1 MQVVFVG
8 LTFIDWTIYCGIFY
22 SILSYS
28 VLVCRKNIIYLHA
41 GANTHVY
48 KRKHNKVLTGSY
60 FSAVLLSFPSR
71 ICWLLLCREML
82 KTDKFPE
89 VSFIFEIQKKKSDVL
104 KNVSWNKLNAR
115 TIFLSI
121 TWRMLEYLNRRNSN
135 SRAALS
141 DELAPIDQ

>member
-1 MQVVFVG
+1 MYASSFCWTDVYRLNNILWYILQYFVVQCR
-8 LTFIDWTIYCGIFY
+8 T
-22 SILSYS
+22 
-28 VLVCRKNIIYLHA
+28 VCRKNIIYLHA

-48 KRKHNKVLTGSY
+48 KRRNIKVLTGSY

-89 VSFIFEIQKKKSDVL
+89 VSFIFEIPKKKSDVL

-115 TIFLSI
+115 TIFQFNN
-121 TWRMLEYLNRRNSN
+121 LENVGIS
-135 SRAALS
+135 
-141 DELAPIDQ
+141 